1 MFSFLTVQ
9 VQWIVMS
16 FLRYGLFERRQIECV
31 CVCKGGVDGTDLVSV
46 DHPGGADP
54 QFEYPKGQEKDLNYK
69 IGSHEHLHLW

>member
-1 MFSFLTVQ
+1 
-9 VQWIVMS
+9 MS

-54 QFEYPKGQEKDLNYK
+54 
-69 IGSHEHLHLW
+69 